1 MLSNIIPALQYPII
15 QAPMAGVAT
24 PQLAAAICNTGGLG
38 SLGLGA
44 STATTADH
52 AIRELKA
59 LTDKPYN
66 LNFFCHQTPKRDPQ
80 CEQAWLAHLAPHFA
94 QFGQQPPA
102 ALEELYLPLANN
114 PAMLELIATHRPPV
128 VSTHFGLPPSDLIEL
143 VHNYGG
149 IVMVSVTS
157 LDEGKHAAQ
166 AGIDVLIAQGV
177 EAGGHRGHF
186 DAAHDEEIAL
196 HPLLCDLTTNLDLP
210 VIAAGG
216 LMDGRDIAAVINLG
230 AAGAQLGTAF
240 LLCPEAATSAA
251 HRAALNSPAAQH
263 TALTRSIS
271 GRAARGIRG
280 TFQQHIDDNTPTI
293 PDYPI
298 TYDAAKQ
305 LHGIASAHNNHDYS
319 PNWAGQGAA
328 RCREMPAGE
337 LLITLVNEYKKAL
350 NSA

>member
-1 MLSNIIPALQYPII
+1 MLTDIIPALQHPII
-15 QAPMAGVAT
+15 QAPMAGVST
-24 PQLAAAICNTGGLG
+24 PQLAAAVCHAGGLG

-44 STATTADH
+44 SSVAAADH
-52 AIRELKA
+52 AITELKV

-66 LNFFCHQTPKRDPQ
+66 LNFFCHQAPKRDPQ
-80 CEQAWLAHLAPHFA
+80 CEQAWLEYLAPHFA
-94 QFGQQPPA
+94 QFGQQPPPT
-102 ALEELYLPLANN
+102 LEELYPPLADN
-114 PAMLELIATHRPPV
+114 PAMLELIASHHPPV
-128 VSTHFGLPPSDLIEL
+128 VSTHFGLPPAEL
-143 VHNYGG
+143 VTLVHDYGG

-157 LDEGKHAAQ
+157 LDEGKYAAQ

-196 HPLLCDLTTNLDLP
+196 HPLLRDLTTQLDVP
-210 VIAAGG
+210 VVAAGG
-216 LMDGRDIAAVINLG
+216 LMDGRDIAAAIKLG

-251 HRAALNSPAAQH
+251 HRAVLNSPAAQH

-280 TFQQHIDDNTPTI
+280 IFQQQIDHSAPTI

-298 TYDAAKQ
+298 TYDVAKQ
-305 LHGIASAHNNHDYS
+305 LHSLASQHGIAQYS

-328 RCREMPAGE
+328 RCRALPVAE
-337 LLITLVNEYKKAL
+337 LITELANEYQKAL
-350 NSA
+350 DR